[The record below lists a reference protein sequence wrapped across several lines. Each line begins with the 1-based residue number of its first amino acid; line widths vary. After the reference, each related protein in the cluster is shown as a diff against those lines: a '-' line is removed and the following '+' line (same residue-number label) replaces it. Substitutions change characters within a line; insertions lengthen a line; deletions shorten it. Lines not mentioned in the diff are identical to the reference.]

1 MDSLQ
6 VSANTRGE
14 FQRFNAKNNVSEINM
29 DDLSLRGYT
38 DIGDALFNE
47 ETILLTESAYGQK
60 SVSARASSKEEMVYL
75 LDGVPINELGDPNV
89 DISLYSSLGLS
100 AIELVKGGHQKALS
114 SSGTINF
121 IPKIS
126 YFNSITYSQQ
136 FGTYNYGGYNI
147 YGSLGNKYISINAGL
162 NEGRSS
168 QLYSGASAPEI
179 LTTKNQNFS
188 NIAFK
193 NRKNL
198 EIRFMAQ
205 QNSKIFNNMRTKDSI
220 NINIENYIMK
230 LAHNYSTGRAFKAY
244 GIYQAYDGR
253 DLIGSTLFEK
263 QDNNIGYGFELL
275 TPIKNGRLMFIN
287 QSSYSNADWNLNSEP
302 FQVNRVN
309 STITG
314 VFESFQPKTNKQF
327 QLKDV
332 KVVYSNQKVIDEPNG
347 KYFDSSFVNIAT
359 NAWDLRSTFFSA
371 SMLNQHSQ
379 NIIMIYMNIG
389 NTFRVPSL
397 SEIGFNYN
405 PSYYI
410 SNTTLNPEQKN
421 TFELGVKIEDKKK
434 KLEKNTILQYHVSVI
449 IMLIK
454 SKIYIFQVPLL
465 ISL

>member
-1 MDSLQ
+1 MLYQ
-6 VSANTRGE
+6 VYVE
-14 FQRFNAKNNVSEINM
+14 FQGGQIMASQHNCPKLCLDKYRR
-29 DDLSLRGYT
+29 LRK
-38 DIGDALFNE
+38 
-47 ETILLTESAYGQK
+47 Q
-60 SVSARASSKEEMVYL
+60 
-75 LDGVPINELGDPNV
+75 
-89 DISLYSSLGLS
+89 
-100 AIELVKGGHQKALS
+100 GH
-114 SSGTINF
+114 
-121 IPKIS
+121 
-126 YFNSITYSQQ
+126 
-136 FGTYNYGGYNI
+136 
-147 YGSLGNKYISINAGL
+147 
-162 NEGRSS
+162 
-168 QLYSGASAPEI
+168 
-179 LTTKNQNFS
+179 
-188 NIAFK
+188 
-193 NRKNL
+193 KNL

-230 LAHNYSTGRAFKAY
+230 LSHNYSTGRKFKAY
-244 GIYQAYDGR
+244 GIYQEYDGR
-253 DLIGSTLFEK
+253 DLLGSTLFEK

-302 FQVNRVN
+302 FQVNRIN

-379 NIIMIYMNIG
+379 NIMMIYMNIG

-434 KLEKNTILQYHVSVI
+434 KLEKRYNLKKAI
-449 IMLIK
+449 
-454 SKIYIFQVPLL
+454 
-465 ISL
+465 